1 MNILIVDDS
10 RSARTHISNVLVRY
24 GNCDFAVNGAE
35 AVERFSAALE
45 SGTPY
50 DLIIMD
56 IVMPEMDGFAA
67 AEKINR
73 IQEEKN
79 IDAAQLSKMI
89 MLSGQDDPEH
99 MLKAH
104 FETGVEH
111 YITKPFEEKTLV
123 EALTNLGLIEAPID
137 LEEPL
142 CKT

>member
-10 RSARTHISNVLVRY
+10 RSARTHIANVLLRY
-24 GNCDFAVNGAE
+24 GKCDYAVNGVE
-35 AVERFSAALE
+35 AVERFTTALE

-56 IVMPEMDGFAA
+56 IVMPEMDGFVA

-73 IQEEKN
+73 IQEEKDM
-79 IDAAQLSKMI
+79 DAAQRSKMI
-89 MLSGQDDPEH
+89 MLSGQGDPEH

-111 YITKPFEEKTLV
+111 YITTPFEEKTLV
-123 EALTNLGLIEAPID
+123 M
-137 LEEPL
+137 
-142 CKT
+142 